1 MTKEAALYSFWSSF
15 GIPAYEVNTVPTG
28 KDAPTFP
35 YLTYEVKTDSF
46 GGEPVSLTVNLWYRS
61 DSWVEINTKTD
72 EISKRI
78 GRGGILL
85 TCDSGAIWVRRGSP
99 FAISYNE
106 DPDDM
111 VKYKYINITAEF
123 LTAE

>member
-15 GIPAYEVNTVPTG
+15 GIPAFEVNSVPTG
-28 KDAPTFP
+28 EDAPTFP
-35 YLTYEVKTDSF
+35 YLTYDVKTDSF

-61 DSWVEINTKTD
+61 SSWVEINAKTD

-78 GRGGILL
+78 SRGGVMLS
-85 TCDSGAIWVRRGSP
+85 CGGGAIWIRRGTP
-99 FAISYNE
+99 FAISYSE
-106 DPDDM
+106 DTDNM